1 MSPAH
6 LPDEPHLPDEKAFD
20 DPEAPVVHRVRLH
33 GLDSAVDLEV
43 LEGEQGPEADE
54 ALVARLHHC
63 WARCL
68 APTPGHARPYRR
80 GTLLIDDADSYVPGA
95 PVRVRLSAGTGGPPR
110 TTGLVPVVRGDEPHA
125 LQQVTQQVTRALI
138 LSRRGELLM
147 LHASGITDPATGRSM
162 VFVAPGGTGK
172 TTLAR
177 ALGRR
182 WGYLS
187 DETIAMDADG
197 RIWPY
202 PKPLSIRGEQA
213 YKVETSP
220 DDLGLQPADTPAHLH
235 RLVLLRRQAGVADPQ
250 VEDLSVVDAIQ
261 ALAPESSS
269 LGALHRGLHVLA
281 DVLEATGGAQRWTY
295 GEHAGLV
302 PLVVQR
308 LGTP

>member
-1 MSPAH
+1 MSPDH
-6 LPDEPHLPDEKAFD
+6 LPDEPLPPDAPLPE

-33 GLDSAVDLEV
+33 GLDSAVDVEV
-43 LEGEQGPEADE
+43 LQGELGADADE
-54 ALVARLHHC
+54 ALVTRIHHC

-68 APTPGHARPYRR
+68 APSPGHARPYRTGSVR
-80 GTLLIDDADSYVPGA
+80 GADMGDYRPGD
-95 PVRVRLSAGTGGPPR
+95 PVRVQLSEGLGVRSTGI
-110 TTGLVPVVRGDEPHA
+110 LPVVRGDENHA
-125 LQQVTQQVTRALI
+125 MQQLTQQVTRALI

-269 LGALHRGLHVLA
+269 LGALHRGLHVLV